1 MDNLIESYSSYLIQR
16 INTKKDKELYSE
28 ILGVFLYAAY
38 PKPNIEI
45 FFITS
50 KITNSD
56 NQIRVVGHYFIDYLN
71 NQGWDSTEKSI
82 DNILPQSHFD
92 DANMTICYLY
102 LEMSRSGR
110 VSKNNF
116 ILLLRNAAIKAIL
129 INNHKIRTNIIT
141 RAALEIKEVMGLNEV
156 LKMVRSFENF
166 KYDNIDLNTYKIV
179 DKPEM
184 IDNFHPDHVKEVYN
198 RLAND
203 WILWCLLAQHMP
215 NLKSDPVLHFR
226 YILHISRSSD
236 LNKDIKIDFLHDFVE
251 YYKQPKNKLPK
262 KSIDK
267 IKLINKKMEHSTS
280 SEKTIK
286 RLLKPLMV

>member
-1 MDNLIESYSSYLIQR
+1 
-16 INTKKDKELYSE
+16 
-28 ILGVFLYAAY
+28 
-38 PKPNIEI
+38 
-45 FFITS
+45 
-50 KITNSD
+50 
-56 NQIRVVGHYFIDYLN
+56 
-71 NQGWDSTEKSI
+71 
-82 DNILPQSHFD
+82 
-92 DANMTICYLY
+92 
-102 LEMSRSGR
+102 
-110 VSKNNF
+110 
-116 ILLLRNAAIKAIL
+116 
-129 INNHKIRTNIIT
+129 
-141 RAALEIKEVMGLNEV
+141 
-156 LKMVRSFENF
+156 MVRSFENF

-184 IDNFHPDHVKEVYN
+184 IDDFHPDHVKEVYN

-215 NLKSDPVLHFR
+215 NLKSDPLLHFR

-236 LNKDIKIDFLHDFVE
+236 LNKDIKIDFLQDFVE

-267 IKLINKKMEHSTS
+267 IKLINKKMEHSIS